1 MELVRHALLFLH
13 LLGMASL
20 VGGALVQISARERV
34 INPAMLH
41 GAGTQLVTG
50 VLMVGVVQA
59 LEDDV
64 DNVKVAVKA
73 VVALVVMVLVIVGRR
88 TATVSERVFF
98 GVLGLAVV
106 NVAVAVFWR

>member
-1 MELVRHALLFLH
+1 MELVRHALVFLH

-20 VGGALVQISARERV
+20 VGGALVQISARDRV

-50 VLMVGVVQA
+50 LLLVGVLQA
-59 LEDDV
+59 MDDDV
-64 DNVKVAVKA
+64 DNVKIAVKA
-73 VVALVVMVLVIVGRR
+73 AVAIVVMVLVVVGRR

-98 GVLGLAVV
+98 GVSGLAVA
-106 NVAVAVFWR
+106 NVAVAVFWS

>member
-64 DNVKVAVKA
+64 DNVKFAVKA
-73 VVALVVMVLVIVGRR
+73 GVALVVMVLVVVGRR

>member
-1 MELVRHALLFLH
+1 MEFVRDALLFLH

-20 VGGALVQISARERV
+20 VGGALVQLSARERA

-41 GAGTQLVTG
+41 GASTQLVTG

-59 LEDDV
+59 LENDV
-64 DNVKVAVKA
+64 DIVKFTVKA
-73 VVALVVMVLVIVGRR
+73 AVALVVMVLVVVGRR

-98 GVLGLAVV
+98 GVVGLAVV